1 MAGVNKTLTL
11 GGKKNS
17 LGKVLNTKLLSPT
30 LEWDLTQRLEVNVFN
45 WSFKTW
51 NETMGLLDNE
61 QWEFKC

>member
-1 MAGVNKTLTL
+1 MAGVNNPNL
-11 GGKKNS
+11 GEKN

-61 QWEFKC
+61 QENLYVN

>member
-45 WSFKTW
+45 
-51 NETMGLLDNE
+51 
-61 QWEFKC
+61 